1 MDTSWPSG
9 ETLEA
14 WELVKDC
21 VIEGRPLKD
30 LAAQH
35 TMDFRGSKIFHTI
48 FQGFLGCSKVFWGS
62 KFFWDL
68 PRCYEIFQDF
78 TRAICRVSEDSP
90 GLIYDFPV
98 FRGFIGVGEIGMCCR
113 DSLRRIAWTFICS

>member
-1 MDTSWPSG
+1 MDTSWWPSG

-35 TMDFRGSKIFHTI
+35 TMDFRGCKIFHTI
-48 FQGFLGCSKVFWGS
+48 FQGFLGCSKM
-62 KFFWDL
+62 L
-68 PRCYEIFQDF
+68 LYEIFQDF

-98 FRGFIGVGEIGMCCR
+98 FRGFIGVGEIGMGCR